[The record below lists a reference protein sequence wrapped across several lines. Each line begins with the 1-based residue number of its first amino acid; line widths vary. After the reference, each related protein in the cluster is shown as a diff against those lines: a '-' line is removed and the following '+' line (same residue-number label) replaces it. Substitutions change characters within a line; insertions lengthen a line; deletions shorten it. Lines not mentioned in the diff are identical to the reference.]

1 MPPNTDPAELASS
14 VVNMPLPGEPT
25 APRFR
30 GRSSALRAF
39 LFHYE
44 RLLTKNNIV
53 DPDAQ
58 CEEIL
63 QYCSPRVAAF
73 IRGCASYHAHN
84 WPELRAELVQ
94 WYGPEPP
101 MPLHVVRKHADQAR
115 LTPLETLPQ
124 WKRYYRSYCAVAGE
138 LHNTGQLDTSSYLR
152 YFFRGIHPELQ
163 KDLTR
168 CLWRVRP
175 EHDAAQP
182 WPMEDVC
189 LAARQ
194 WLTSNR
200 WTLETDLDLP
210 ETPPYTGTETDS
222 EDGSD
227 SEDGLDSEDE

>member
-1 MPPNTDPAELASS
+1 MLPNTNPAEPVPS
-14 VVNMPLPGEPT
+14 VVNMPLPGEPA

-53 DPDAQ
+53 NPHAH
-58 CEEIL
+58 
-63 QYCSPRVAAF
+63 
-73 IRGCASYHAHN
+73 YHANN

-101 MPLHVVRKHADQAR
+101 MPLHVVRTHADQAR
-115 LTPLETLPQ
+115 LTPIETLPQ

-138 LHNTGQLDTSSYLR
+138 LHNTGQLDTTSYLR

-175 EHDAAQP
+175 EHDASQP
-182 WPMEDVC
+182 WPMDDVC